1 MKHRMS
7 LVIILFFVTSLLAGN
22 EWFRLYQQGKSLMQA
37 KKYELAVNKFYA
49 ALQVKGNDL
58 EHVRTYGMHFIAYYP
73 NRELGIAYYFLGQ
86 KKRALKF
93 LTKSL
98 RMSATPR
105 ARKYFQKLRSDY
117 IANPPKTII
126 KKEPEKRTQSKMI
139 VGKKTIKLVGER
151 MNLAVLPFDNKG
163 VSKDLGEVVLDKM
176 ITALVNK
183 NRFKVIERAQLEKIL
198 KEQQLGQSGI
208 IDASTAAQIGKGIG
222 VDGIVIGSVTQSK
235 NGSISIDARMIDT
248 ESAAIIEAHDAYSGS
263 GDIQSVKN
271 AIENLAN
278 KISEGL
284 PLVEGFV
291 IRVNQDK
298 TVVLDAGRV
307 AGMKRGIKCILYKEG
322 AELKHPITGE
332 VLGRD
337 TKIITEILVTEVF
350 DKYSTARLINT
361 PSNETISIGDKFLTK

>member
-7 LVIILFFVTSLLAGN
+7 LMIILFFVASLSAGN
-22 EWFRLYQQGKSLMQA
+22 EWFRLYQQGQKLMQA
-37 KKYELAVNKFYA
+37 KKYEQAVDKFYA
-49 ALQVKGNDL
+49 ALQIKGDDL
-58 EHVRTYGMHFIAYYP
+58 EHVRTYGMHFIKYYP
-73 NRELGIAYYFLGQ
+73 NRELGIAFYFLGQ
-86 KKRALKF
+86 KKRALKY
-93 LTKSL
+93 LTTSL

-105 ARKYFQKLRSDY
+105 ARRYFRKLRNEY
-117 IANPPKTII
+117 TEEKPKPVVKPVPKKQPP
-126 KKEPEKRTQSKMI
+126 SKLI

-151 MNLAVLPFDNKG
+151 MSLAVLPFDNKG
-163 VSKDLGEVVLDKM
+163 TSKDFGEVVLDKM

-208 IDASTAAQIGKGIG
+208 LDASTAAQIGKGIG
-222 VDGIVIGSVTQSK
+222 VDGIVIGSVTQST

-263 GDIQSVKN
+263 GDIQNVKN
-271 AIENLAN
+271 VIENLAN
-278 KISEGL
+278 KIAEGL

-291 IRVNQDK
+291 IRLNQNK

-337 TKIITEILVTEVF
+337 TKIIAEILVTEVF
-350 DKYSTARLINT
+350 EKYSTARLIKNS
-361 PSNETISIGDKFLTK
+361 SNEAINIGDKFLTK